1 VDVPSRP
8 LRPGL
13 FGVAAVYLGYAAIAI
28 RALVQSSPGP
38 LLPWYVGLLAVFL
51 ILFSAVWWRPVWLHA
66 YFVLQSIVV
75 LGLLTLNPALD
86 FVTAYFVL
94 LCYQAGLFLGGRTRW
109 AWVGAFMALIAGSLM
124 FFYGPLQGLALALT
138 SMAICVVFP
147 AYVIANAEIETARAE
162 SQAVLA
168 ELQVKHRQL
177 QAYADQVEVLAAVEE
192 RNRLARDLH
201 DSVSQTMFSIL
212 LHARST
218 QLLLERDPAQVRSQL
233 GQLQDLTHSALAQM
247 RGLIAQ
253 LRLQND

>member
-1 VDVPSRP
+1 
-8 LRPGL
+8 
-13 FGVAAVYLGYAAIAI
+13 
-28 RALVQSSPGP
+28 
-38 LLPWYVGLLAVFL
+38 
-51 ILFSAVWWRPVWLHA
+51 
-66 YFVLQSIVV
+66 
-75 LGLLTLNPALD
+75 
-86 FVTAYFVL
+86 
-94 LCYQAGLFLGGRTRW
+94 
-109 AWVGAFMALIAGSLM
+109 M

-147 AYVIANAEIETARAE
+147 AYVIANNEIETARAE

-177 QAYADQVEVLAAVEE
+177 QSYADQVEALAAVEE

-233 GQLQDLTHSALAQM
+233 GQLQELTHSALAQM